1 MSPLKAAPTSPVRGL
16 KTSVALL
23 CLGFALLLAK
33 PVQTQT
39 QTTQPPDAL
48 QFFKNYFVT
57 GSHAVGGVGLAGRG
71 VNGVATGSIP
81 MSGVPEGADVV
92 AAFLYWQAVTKD
104 GTGNAGAT
112 GVKFGPWAS
121 SALAAPGAGIPLS
134 SEDGV
139 LGKILGTGTPPCWSG
154 GGGTGSS
161 GGSQKTFTYRT
172 DVLRFLRVDEAT
184 GKYKVNGAYQ
194 VQLPD
199 DNAVKALGASLVVIY
214 RDTDTTKPLKAIVLY
229 DGAYTMDQSTEG
241 MFQSIKGFYDGGAS
255 ARLTHIVGSGQANK
269 SEIVRFNGTAVAT
282 NPFDSSEGPGWDNP
296 TFVIDGVE
304 LVGLPTEVTTSVDH
318 EGFSTFDCLTW
329 AATIYETPV
338 KDTDGDGLLDAWE
351 SPAPPSD
358 PYGQPL
364 PNLYAMGARDNH
376 KDIFI
381 ELGYMK
387 TEDQTIYGG
396 GAAKD
401 PHTHLPTPAA
411 IKLMGDA
418 FKNAPVP
425 NPDGGNGI
433 KLHVDVG
440 ANQEYQ
446 TGEVSQYIVPEALA
460 RGGEAL
466 DESITTAGCTRVP
479 GVDSVWSCQFSDYP
493 GTVGWKTGFRYIK
506 DEVIGTTDGS
516 PVPEPPADANGDDP
530 CDEPDSK
537 CVKRFDANRSDM
549 FHYAFFAHAV
559 GMPKSLNACLDVSN
573 PAAPVE
579 VPDVDGFCPA
589 PLVENP
595 AFFTPRTNSGIAD
608 FPGRDILVT
617 LGAFSDRYGLPGGTD
632 FMVASTFFH
641 ELGHNIDLRHGA
653 WQETPGGPVL
663 PAPNCVPTYLSSMNY
678 LYQLRGL
685 LDNSGKPHLDFSA
698 ASGSSLNEASGA
710 DGEFSFKYRIGWYA
724 PLKDSY
730 FAYPD
735 PADPTRILSRT
746 SVAGRHCDG
755 SLMTSTDPFMVRV
768 DATAIRSNV
777 DWNANGELDGYSAQ
791 DLNFNGRTDPR
802 GSPELPPAFN
812 DWANIRLNQVG
823 AGRNVGGPFIDAD
836 GNRAFGPLSAD
847 LARADWARADWAR
860 ADWARA
866 DWARADWARADWA
879 RADWGDLSQG
889 DTVRYGLAR
898 ADWARADWAR
908 ADWARADW
916 ARADWGRGDDG
927 RGDLGG
933 GDLFVGNPNI
943 AAGELDHETA
953 TLLANTPPYEFS
965 VCIGGTEGCGQ
976 EPGVRA
982 DWTAPNEG
990 GVLRYVVYRVEG
1002 TKLEPGQAWIPVG
1015 EVADNPGQNDYWL
1028 IDDDPLVK
1036 GVDYLYFAVA
1046 VYQREIEGTL
1056 NDVQSDPSN
1065 VVPIKGPNHA
1075 PMANAQSVIAAEDTP
1090 KAITLTGSDT
1100 DSGDVLIYAVT
1111 DPAHGTLSGEA
1122 PNLTYT
1128 PLPNFFGP
1136 DSFAFTVS
1144 DGTAT
1149 SAPAPVDITVG
1160 AVNDAPAAVGQGVTT
1175 LEDTPKVIT
1184 LTGADVDG
1192 DVLTSFAVTTPP
1204 AHGTLSGTTPNL
1216 TYTPA
1221 LNYFGPDSFAF
1232 TVSDGMA
1239 TSLAATV
1246 GITVTAVN
1254 DAPVAVNDTYPMP
1267 WPLGTPL
1274 TIPAPGVLGND
1285 TDIDGGSRTA
1295 VLVSGPSS
1303 GALTL
1308 NPDGSFTY
1316 TPSLPASGSVSF
1328 TYRVS
1333 DGSATSTLAAT
1344 VRIVAYSLIGTQ
1356 NVPPAV
1362 ITKTKAGSS
1371 VPMKWQFKD
1380 GAFVVDSS
1388 GVRHTVQL
1396 YKSGVLIVQYSDS
1409 DPGGSGFR
1417 YDVTTK
1423 TWYFNLQTK
1432 NSAGV
1437 PFAIGDYNVKITPAN
1452 AGYLPS
1458 GEPFILKLTK

>member
-1 MSPLKAAPTSPVRGL
+1 MSPLKVGSTSPARRL
-16 KTSVALL
+16 RTSVALL
-23 CLGFALLLAK
+23 CLGFASLVAQ

-39 QTTQPPDAL
+39 QTPQPDAL
-48 QFFKNYFVT
+48 TFFKNYFIT
-57 GSHAVGGVGLAGRG
+57 GSYVVGGVGLQGRG

-81 MSGVPEGADVV
+81 MTGAPEGADIV
-92 AAFLYWQAVTKD
+92 AAFLYWQVVTKD
-104 GTGNAGAT
+104 GTGDAGAS
-112 GVKFGPWAS
+112 GVTFGPWAP
-121 SALAAPGAGIPLS
+121 SAPTAPGPGIPLS
-134 SEDGV
+134 SEDGA

-161 GGSQKTFTYRT
+161 GGATKTFTYRT
-172 DVLRFLRVDEAT
+172 DILRFLRIDETT

-199 DNAVKALGASLVVIY
+199 GNGVTALGASLVVIY
-214 RDTDTTKPLKAIVLY
+214 RDLAKPLNAIVLY

-255 ARLTHIVGSGQANK
+255 AKLTHIVGSGQANK
-269 SEIVRFNGTAVAT
+269 SEILRFNGATVAT
-282 NPFDSSEGPGWDNP
+282 NPFRSSAGPGWDNQ
-296 TFVIDGVE
+296 TYTVDANGAA

-318 EGFSTFDCLTW
+318 EGFSSFDCLTW
-329 AATIYETPV
+329 AAVVYETPV

-351 SPAPPSD
+351 TSSNLVD
-358 PYGQPL
+358 PNGQPL
-364 PNLYAMGARDNH
+364 PNLAAMDASPFH
-376 KDIFI
+376 KDVFI
-381 ELGYMK
+381 EIGYMK
-387 TEDQTIYGG
+387 SDVPTSYGG

-401 PHTHLPTPAA
+401 PHSHLPTPAA

-418 FKNAPVP
+418 FKNAPVA
-425 NPDGGNGI
+425 NPDGTNGI
-433 KLHVDVG
+433 RLHVDVG
-440 ANQEYQ
+440 ASEEYQ
-446 TGEVSQYIVPEALA
+446 TGEASQYIVPAALA

-479 GVDSVWSCQFSDYP
+479 GVDSVWSCQFSEYP
-493 GTVGWKTGFRYIK
+493 GTVGWKSGFRYIR

-516 PVPEPPADANGDDP
+516 PVPPPPASPEDDDP
-530 CDEPDSK
+530 CDAIGST

-559 GMPKSLNACLDVSN
+559 GMPKSLNACLDEGG
-573 PAAPVE
+573 AE
-579 VPDVDGFCPA
+579 VPDVDGHCPA
-589 PLVENP
+589 GTTENP
-595 AFFTPRTNSGIAD
+595 LFFTPRTNSGIAD

-641 ELGHNIDLRHGA
+641 ELGHNIELRHGA

-685 LDNSGKPHLDFSA
+685 LDDSGKPHLDFSS
-698 ASGSSLNEASGA
+698 ASGPNLTEAGGQ
-710 DGEFSFKYRIGWYA
+710 DKEFSFKYRIGWYA
-724 PLKDSY
+724 PLAGSY

-755 SLMTSTDPFMVRV
+755 SLMFSNDPLMVRV
-768 DATAIRSNV
+768 DATAKQGVI
-777 DWNANGELDGYSAQ
+777 DWNANGIPDGYVAQ
-791 DLNFNGRTDPR
+791 DLNFNGRTEPL
-802 GSPELPPAFN
+802 GSPELPTAFN
-812 DWANIRLNQVG
+812 DWANIRLNQIG

-836 GNRAFGPLSAD
+836 GFRAFGPLSAD

-889 DTVRYGLAR
+889 DLNRYGLAR

-965 VCIGGTEGCGQ
+965 VCIGGADGCG
-976 EPGVRA
+976 EGLGVRA
-982 DWTAPNEG
+982 EWTAPNEG
-990 GVLRYVVYRVEG
+990 GVHRYIVYRVQG
-1002 TKLEPGQAWIPVG
+1002 TKLEPGQQWTAVG
-1015 EVADNPGQNDYWL
+1015 EIADTPGQVVPYWVV
-1028 IDDDPLVK
+1028 DDDLLVK
-1036 GVDYLYFAVA
+1036 GEDYLYFAVA

-1056 NDVQSDPSN
+1056 QDVQSDPSN
-1065 VVPIKGPNHA
+1065 FSNIKGPNHA
-1075 PMANAQSVIAAEDTP
+1075 PTASPQSVSAAEDTSA
-1090 KAITLTGSDT
+1090 AITLTGSDT
-1100 DSGDVLIYAVT
+1100 DAGDALTLTYAVT
-1111 DPAHGTLSGEA
+1111 VAPEHGTLSGTA

-1128 PLPNFFGP
+1128 PALNYYGS
-1136 DSFAFTVS
+1136 DSFTFTVS
-1144 DGTAT
+1144 DGAAT
-1149 SAPAPVDITVG
+1149 SAAATVSITVG
-1160 AVNDAPAAVGQGVTT
+1160 AVNDAPAAAGQSVTT

-1192 DVLTSFAVTTPP
+1192 DALASYTVTTPP
-1204 AHGTLSGTTPNL
+1204 AHGTLSGSAPNL

-1221 LNYFGPDSFAF
+1221 LNYNGPDSFAF
-1232 TVSDGMA
+1232 TVSDGTA
-1239 TSLAATV
+1239 TSAAAAV
-1246 GITVTAVN
+1246 NITVTAVN
-1254 DAPVAVNDTYPMP
+1254 DAPVPVNDTYPMP

-1274 TIPAPGVLGND
+1274 TVSVPGVLGND
-1285 TDIDGGSRTA
+1285 TDVEGGA
-1295 VLVSGPSS
+1295 LQAILVGGPSK
-1303 GALTL
+1303 GTL
-1308 NPDGSFTY
+1308 SLASNGSFTY
-1316 TPSLPASGSVSF
+1316 APGPTISGSDSF

-1333 DGSATSTLAAT
+1333 DGSATSTSAAT
-1344 VRIVAYSLIGTQ
+1344 VRIVAYSLIGIQ

-1362 ITKTKAGSS
+1362 VTKSKAGST

-1380 GAFVVDSS
+1380 GPQVVSSS
-1388 GVRHTVQL
+1388 GVHHTVTVKGTTTT
-1396 YKSGVLIVQYSDS
+1396 YTVSDTDSGSS
-1409 DPGGSGFR
+1409 SFR
-1417 YDVTTK
+1417 YDTTTN
-1423 TWYFNLQTK
+1423 TWTFNLQTK
-1432 NSAGV
+1432 NASGV
-1437 PFAIGDYNVKITPAN
+1437 PYPVGDYQVTITPTTP
-1452 AGYLPS
+1452 GFLPS
-1458 GEPFILKLTK
+1458 PSFKLTLTK